1 MSVSSSA
8 SVFSSLDGTMRSD
21 RFGLPQEIRNFW
33 TSSSV
38 LTACKIS
45 SFVSV
50 PESSLSIMMKTSR
63 AAFKKPALNSSSAA
77 AAARSRRSRSSASCA
92 RRFLRPRWI
101 ASSPVCAS
109 SHVADVSKTQNST
122 FLDVD
127 LAGIVRVELLERMIQ
142 TLRFQQKL

>member
-8 SVFSSLDGTMRSD
+8 SVLSSLLGTIKSD

-50 PESSLSIMMKTSR
+50 PESSLSIMMNTSR

-77 AAARSRRSRSSASCA
+77 AAARSRRSRSSASCS

-101 ASSPVCAS
+101 ASSPARKS
-109 SHVADVSKTQNST
+109 TSERRSHDK
-122 FLDVD
+122 
-127 LAGIVRVELLERMIQ
+127 
-142 TLRFQQKL
+142 